1 MRYPIL
7 TFITLLF
14 VGLSCQ
20 QLSPRFAVESPV
32 EMECLDSLRPEISK
46 LFFSNVCL
54 ETSNKLVARIDG
66 CEPGSIKVGFP
77 GSATIYLKDRKT
89 RKLYDSLHVTVNM
102 PDGISPVS
110 KPLLEFGCSVEQV
123 VEYETSL
130 GFNPEVRHIENV
142 ELGIRQTSV
151 KSSRLFYGNYARGVY
166 YNFDAADS
174 LRQIVIPF
182 LFDMVEDNKERFAEY
197 VLVQGLPA
205 AVLGR
210 FSISLLYS
218 GEDEKEYLAAY
229 ETMKSGAVDNPALA
243 GKIAV
248 CNAFTEV
255 VEPAL
260 IYFPVKDL
268 YIFPQYSYD
277 LW

>member
-1 MRYPIL
+1 M
-7 TFITLLF
+7 LF

-20 QLSPRFAVESPV
+20 QLSPEFAVEPSV
-32 EMECLDSLRPEISK
+32 EMECLDSLQPEISK
-46 LFFSNVCL
+46 LFFRDVCL

-66 CEPGSIKVGFP
+66 GVSGSIKAGFP

-123 VEYETSL
+123 VEYEKSL

-218 GEDEKEYLAAY
+218 GEEEKEYLDAY
-229 ETMKSGAVDNPALA
+229 DAMKSGAVDNPALA

>member
-7 TFITLLF
+7 AFITLLF

-20 QLSPRFAVESPV
+20 QLSPRFAAEKSI
-32 EMECLDSLRPEISK
+32 ELECLDSLQPKISK
-46 LFFSNVCL
+46 LFFSDVSL

-66 CEPGSIKVGFP
+66 CEPGSIKAGFP
-77 GSATIYLKDRKT
+77 GSATIYLRDSKT
-89 RKLYDSLHVTVNM
+89 RKLYDSLHITVNM
-102 PDGISPVS
+102 PGGISPVTE
-110 KPLLEFGCSVEQV
+110 PMLEFGCSIEKVM
-123 VEYETSL
+123 EYEKSL
-130 GFNPEVRHIENV
+130 GFNPEVRYIENA

-151 KSSRLFYGNYARGVY
+151 KSSRLFYSNYARGVY

-182 LFDMVEDNKERFAEY
+182 LFDMVEDYRVQFAEY

-218 GEDEKEYLAAY
+218 GENEKEYLDAY
-229 ETMKSGAVDNPALA
+229 EAMKVGAVDNPALA

-248 CNAFTEV
+248 CNAFTEG

-268 YIFPQYSYD
+268 YIFPKYSYD